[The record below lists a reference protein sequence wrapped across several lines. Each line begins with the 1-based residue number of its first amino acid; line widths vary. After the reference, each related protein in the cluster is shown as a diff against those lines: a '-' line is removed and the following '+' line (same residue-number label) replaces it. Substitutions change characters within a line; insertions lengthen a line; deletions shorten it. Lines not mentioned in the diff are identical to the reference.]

1 MDSLAPSERH
11 CYTHENRTIYEWD
24 QTLSEVNI
32 YIEVPPGVRAKQLF
46 VEVKQSHIKI
56 GIKPNPPYLDVRHPS
71 MPLMCE
77 PGPAGVKAIV
87 HIDTSIR
94 PSLDSP
100 CCVCRKIWLSASK
113 QTNLSGH

>member
-1 MDSLAPSERH
+1 MDSLAPSQRH
-11 CYTHENRTIYEWD
+11 CYKHDNRTIYEWD

-71 MPLMCE
+71 LLVISATPKHFFHHYVSTRILSKV
-77 PGPAGVKAIV
+77 PQLA
-87 HIDTSIR
+87 
-94 PSLDSP
+94 
-100 CCVCRKIWLSASK
+100 LSAEGFDRSH
-113 QTNLSGH
+113 QNRRVLLDTR